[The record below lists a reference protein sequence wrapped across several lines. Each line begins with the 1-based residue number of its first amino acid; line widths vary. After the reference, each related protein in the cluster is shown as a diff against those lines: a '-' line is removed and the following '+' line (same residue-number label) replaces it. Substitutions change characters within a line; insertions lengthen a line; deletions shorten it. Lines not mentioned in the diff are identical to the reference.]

1 MRHPVRTF
9 AFALAL
15 LAGLGAALAPAVQA
29 TTAPD
34 RVALFAKAKLSRE
47 NVLGLL
53 LLLLSREPAEMH
65 EAMEALYEAGYI
77 STASGGPGAVDR
89 LLAGAMAARYA
100 DAKGNLFAALM
111 EYQKLV
117 NREAREDR
125 RLSRSRLANATAR
138 IAMKL
143 GADDRARFS
152 STVRDWLE
160 FMARCVGGL
169 SDAELEMLQLQDVV
183 NQRQRAV
190 QLTAN
195 LIAALEDAARQ
206 VASNIGGGGGAAPA
220 GGPESLASGS
230 DSESAFGCPPTC
242 PYSSP

>member
-29 TTAPD
+29 TAPPD

-53 LLLLSREPAEMH
+53 LLLLSRELAQMH

-77 STASGGPGAVDR
+77 STASGGHGAVDR
-89 LLAGAMAARYA
+89 VLAGAMAARYD
-100 DAKGNLFAALM
+100 DAKGDLFAALM
-111 EYQKLV
+111 EYQKMV
-117 NREAREDR
+117 SREAREDR
-125 RLSRSRLANATAR
+125 RLSKSRLANATAR

-143 GADDRARFS
+143 GADERARFS

-160 FMARCVGGL
+160 FLARCVGGL
-169 SDAELEMLQLQDVV
+169 SDAELDMLQLQELL
-183 NQRQRAV
+183 NHRQKTL
-190 QLTAN
+190 QLIAN
-195 LIAALEDAARQ
+195 LVAALDEASRQ
-206 VASNIGGGGGAAPA
+206 IASNIGGGGGGGAAP

-230 DSESAFGCPPTC
+230 DSVSDPGCTPRCNPH
-242 PYSSP
+242 P